1 MKIPSPALDTQIP
14 ASATPAPAI
23 AWAFLFAAWL
33 VATVSALGALF
44 LSEIMGVAPCVLC
57 WYQRVFMFPL
67 VFVLAAGLFPL
78 DPRVV
83 RYALPLAA
91 AGWLIAAFHVLLT
104 WGIVP
109 QGLSPCV
116 RDIPCSRIEVQW
128 FGFLTIPLLSLSSFT
143 VIAAALAAARSR
155 STS

>member
-1 MKIPSPALDTQIP
+1 MSAPPPVVARSGAPPAGG
-14 ASATPAPAI
+14 
-23 AWAFLFAAWL
+23 AWMLVFAAWL
-33 VATVSALGALF
+33 VATASTLGALF
-44 LSEIMGVAPCVLC
+44 LSEVVGVAPCVLC